1 MESTSN
7 TIRRVKVVHT
17 QYNSPLR
24 LYSPEAVANTLN
36 RHSRLLAN
44 GAMGIDFT
52 LLATPNLANS
62 EVLKMLAEEEQ
73 THLPWQ
79 LHNMTSSPEVKRV
92 AWPPPNPKSAIETK
106 VETEMENTKLIPDGT
121 IFASSEE
128 SNQENDIH
136 HVSSSNEGIIDTVPV
151 DNTPSESQLPAISD
165 EKVEEND
172 FKMSDAQDAF
182 ASNELV
188 GERKIIEKPALPDGF
203 VLNTFALKREA
214 PITQKPNPIVP
225 SEPVFKQATTLRKLG
240 DMVWPPKSASAVT
253 QAVNQEPIPTKRQ
266 QKNYQQFFGQH
277 QLNASF
283 PMYRAPP
290 GTQHFGLVEGENATP
305 M

>member
-1 MESTSN
+1 
-7 TIRRVKVVHT
+7 
-17 QYNSPLR
+17 
-24 LYSPEAVANTLN
+24 
-36 RHSRLLAN
+36 
-44 GAMGIDFT
+44 
-52 LLATPNLANS
+52 
-62 EVLKMLAEEEQ
+62 
-73 THLPWQ
+73 
-79 LHNMTSSPEVKRV
+79 
-92 AWPPPNPKSAIETK
+92 
-106 VETEMENTKLIPDGT
+106 
-121 IFASSEE
+121 
-128 SNQENDIH
+128 
-136 HVSSSNEGIIDTVPV
+136 
-151 DNTPSESQLPAISD
+151 
-165 EKVEEND
+165 
-172 FKMSDAQDAF
+172 MSDAQDAF